1 MNAFYNLVSG
11 PLVWVAFAL
20 FLGGSVWKV
29 WSLLAQTKK
38 TDGYV
43 FTYWSWKH
51 ALNSYLHWLVPFMSV
66 NSQKQPVMSVVTFL
80 FHLGIVLVPLFT
92 MGHLVLLDEGALGL
106 SWAAL
111 PDGVADVFA
120 WIVLA
125 GCAYFAWRR
134 MTLAQVKFVTSASD
148 FVILC
153 IVAAPFLTGV
163 MAYHGWGR
171 QPAHDQPAHACGRD
185 HAGGHSLHQALA
197 HADLLVH
204 ARLHRVRVRRGAHGR
219 GLVGRR
225 PRTITRTLPQGDDNG

>member
-43 FTYWSWKH
+43 FTFWSWKH
-51 ALNSYLHWLVPFMSV
+51 ALNSYMHWLLPFMTV

-92 MGHLVLLDEGALGL
+92 MGHLVLLEEGALGL

-125 GCAYFAWRR
+125 GCVYFAWRR
-134 MTLAQVKFVTSASD
+134 MSLAQVKFVTSASD

-163 MAYHGWGR
+163 MAYHGWG
-171 QPAHDQPAHACGRD
+171 DNLLMT
-185 HAGGHSLHQALA
+185 SLHMLA
-197 HADLLVH
+197 GEIMLVAIPFTKLSH
-204 ARLHRVRVRRGAHGR
+204 MLTFWYTRGYTASEFGAVRMV
-219 GLVGRR
+219 
-225 PRTITRTLPQGDDNG
+225 QDW